1 MNDNNERNLRSAD
14 PAVRAKRAAPTE
26 PVQKRNA
33 QTNAGQN
40 PNARNR
46 AADVSDGNRPAGS
59 DAEKRAAG
67 TLTNAGTKPSAR
79 DKAPLRRTA
88 PQERNASAK
97 EAPEKTAPET
107 EKRNPTNKKPLR
119 HTARRTAEAPAEE
132 TVKRPSAAQNAPAAN
147 TAEAKSETGLTAAE
161 PAGKPA
167 KRQVEVEMLKPA
179 DLIISR
185 GPVDRPLLIIII
197 VMLCFGAVMVFSAS
211 YAVSFN
217 ESGSSYDYILAHL
230 KYIALGSVI
239 AFIELAVLKYHFDL
253 FRRFSW
259 LLYFPGLA
267 LLAYVLVKGYARG
280 VAKRWIFIGSFSF
293 QPSEFM
299 KLALVLALATYLSK
313 KQKDVIDKRFWH
325 STVYGIFIPAVILLV
340 PCGLIAL
347 ENHLS
352 GTIIVGL
359 IGLFV
364 IWAAGSRKIWFAV
377 AIACGLAAFMLAVHY
392 IDYVALRWDEF
403 VHPENYSVTDELWQS
418 IQGQIAV
425 GSGGWF
431 GVGLGNS
438 RQKHMFVSEPQNDFI
453 FSIICEELGFIGAL
467 FVIALFIAFIIRGIT
482 VALRAP
488 DTFSCLT
495 AIGITSKIGIQA
507 VLNMMVV
514 VGVIPNTGIS
524 LPFFSYG
531 GSSMIMLMME
541 MGILLSISRFSY
553 QKE

>member
-1 MNDNNERNLRSAD
+1 MNYNERNPRSASS
-14 PAVRAKRAAPTE
+14 PP
-26 PVQKRNA
+26 
-33 QTNAGQN
+33 
-40 PNARNR
+40 
-46 AADVSDGNRPAGS
+46 
-59 DAEKRAAG
+59 
-67 TLTNAGTKPSAR
+67 
-79 DKAPLRRTA
+79 
-88 PQERNASAK
+88 
-97 EAPEKTAPET
+97 
-107 EKRNPTNKKPLR
+107 
-119 HTARRTAEAPAEE
+119 
-132 TVKRPSAAQNAPAAN
+132 KRPSAQTAQNTTTGERRSAAYRPTAQRPAEKQSDAARKTKEAPQKSSRTAEEKTTPRRTQPFSGTEKKASGNPSATEKGPEKKEMPRSGKQSAAPAGGVAPARSG
-147 TAEAKSETGLTAAE
+147 TPAKQT
-161 PAGKPA
+161 AGKPA
-167 KRQVEVEMLKPA
+167 KRQVEVEALKPA

-197 VMLCFGAVMVFSAS
+197 VMLCFGVVMVFSAS
-211 YAVSFN
+211 YAAALN
-217 ESGSSYDYILAHL
+217 EKGTSYYYIIRHIAYIGLGAGIAFLEMAIL
-230 KYIALGSVI
+230 KYRFDILRKSAFLIYLIGLG
-239 AFIELAVLKYHFDL
+239 
-253 FRRFSW
+253 
-259 LLYFPGLA
+259 
-267 LLAYVLVKGYARG
+267 LLAFVLVNGYARG

-299 KLALVLALATYLSK
+299 KLALVLFLAAYLSK
-313 KQKDVIDKRFWH
+313 NQKKILAKRFWY
-325 STVYGIFIPAVILLV
+325 SSWFGDFIPIFIVAV
-340 PCGLIAL
+340 PCLLIFL

-352 GTIIVGL
+352 GTIITCL

-364 IWAAGSRKIWFAV
+364 IWAAGSNKTWFLV
-377 AIACGLAAFMLAVHY
+377 ALLLGTVVFLYAINY
-392 IDYVALRWDEF
+392 IDYVHVRWDAF
-403 VHPENYSVTDELWQS
+403 VHPENYDPTDELWQS

-438 RQKHMFVSEPQNDFI
+438 RQKHMFVSQPQNDFI

-467 FVIALFIAFIIRGIT
+467 FVIALFLAFTVRGIT

-495 AIGITSKIGIQA
+495 AIGITSQIGLQA

-531 GSSMIMLMME
+531 GSSILMLMIE

>member
-1 MNDNNERNLRSAD
+1 MNNNERNPRSAS
-14 PAVRAKRAAPTE
+14 APPSRQNTQNT
-26 PVQKRNA
+26 QKA
-33 QTNAGQN
+33 SAGERRPTGQ
-40 PNARNR
+40 
-46 AADVSDGNRPAGS
+46 RPA
-59 DAEKRAAG
+59 EQRQ
-67 TLTNAGTKPSAR
+67 TLSG
-79 DKAPLRRTA
+79 
-88 PQERNASAK
+88 
-97 EAPEKTAPET
+97 KT
-107 EKRNPTNKKPLR
+107 
-119 HTARRTAEAPAEE
+119 
-132 TVKRPSAAQNAPAAN
+132 NAPAAPGTR
-147 TAEAKSETGLTAAE
+147 TAGTDPDARTAAAAVRKTPSAVNPGKE
-161 PAGKPA
+161 SRSGAKTPAASPSGQTPGGLAASSAKAPA
-167 KRQVEVEMLKPA
+167 KQTEKRQVEVEMLKPA

-211 YAVSFN
+211 YAAALN
-217 ESGSSYDYILAHL
+217 EKGTSYYYIIRHIAYIGIGACLAFFEMAIL
-230 KYIALGSVI
+230 KYR
-239 AFIELAVLKYHFDL
+239 FDIL
-253 FRRFSW
+253 RRFSF
-259 LLYFPGLA
+259 LIYLAGLG
-267 LLAYVLVKGYARG
+267 LLAFVLVNGYARG

-299 KLALVLALATYLSK
+299 KLALVLFLAAYLSK
-313 KQKDVIDKRFWH
+313 NQKKILDKRFWYA
-325 STVYGIFIPAVILLV
+325 SWFGDFVPIFLV
-340 PCGLIAL
+340 AIPCGLIFL

-352 GTIIVGL
+352 GTIITCL

-364 IWAAGSRKIWFAV
+364 IWAAGSRKIWFIIAFALGFLV
-377 AIACGLAAFMLAVHY
+377 FYIAINN

-403 VHPENYSVTDELWQS
+403 VHPENYSVTDELWQT

-438 RQKHMFVSEPQNDFI
+438 RQKHMFVSQPQNDFI

-467 FVIALFIAFIIRGIT
+467 FVIALFLAFIIRGIT

-495 AIGITSKIGIQA
+495 AIGITSQIGLQA

-531 GSSMIMLMME
+531 GSSILMLMIE